1 MSKITVFMEYKVK
14 NECVQEY
21 EKLMKEFARALS
33 TYDANHFQWFQA
45 ADQEGLYVEMFD
57 VPTLSHYHTLKKWRR
72 SKEHSLFKKLDE
84 HVVGGLEK
92 VNCWAFLRKDVK

>member
-1 MSKITVFMEYKVK
+1 MSKKITVFMEYKVRP
-14 NECVQEY
+14 EYVQDY
-21 EKLMKEFARALS
+21 ENVMKEFAQALP
-33 TYDANHFQWFQA
+33 TYDANHFQWFKA

-84 HVVGGLEK
+84 YVVGGLEK
-92 VNCWAFLRKDVK
+92 VNCWAFIRKDT